1 MRYLLD
7 THLLLWAAGDPDR
20 LSSPARTIIES
31 ADNELI
37 FSSASIWEVAIKASL
52 GRSDFVV
59 DPRGLH
65 GGLLNAG
72 YEELPVRGEHAAA
85 VADLPPHHK
94 DPFDRMLVA
103 QARVETV
110 TLVTSDA
117 LVARY
122 AGSIMR
128 V

>member
-31 ADNELI
+31 DDNELI
-37 FSSASIWEVAIKASL
+37 FSSASIWEVAIKSGL

-59 DPRGLH
+59 DPRALH

-72 YEELPVRGEHAAA
+72 YEELPVRGEHGAI

-94 DPFDRMLVA
+94 DPFDRLLVA
-103 QARVETV
+103 QTSVEAV
-110 TLVTSDA
+110 TLVTTDP

-122 AGSIMR
+122 SGSIIR